1 MSDNESIPS
10 AAAVAAAFEFAEL
23 SVPADRL
30 AEHYEIYS
38 STLALIRKASVPGL
52 GETVPAIGFNAR
64 WQ

>member
-1 MSDNESIPS
+1 MSDNEFVPS
-10 AAAVAAAFEFAEL
+10 EAAVAAAFDFAEL
-23 SVPADRL
+23 TVPPDRL

-38 STLALIRKASVPGL
+38 STLALIRKASVPDL

>member
-1 MSDNESIPS
+1 MSDNEFVPS
-10 AAAVAAAFEFAEL
+10 EAAVAAAFDFAEL
-23 SVPADRL
+23 SVPAERL

-38 STLALIRKASVPGL
+38 STLALIRKASTPDL

>member
-1 MSDNESIPS
+1 MSDNEFVPTE
-10 AAAVAAAFEFAEL
+10 AAVAAAFDFAGL

-38 STLALIRKASVPGL
+38 STLALIRKASVPDL